1 MVELKKLNPADACGI
16 KTKKMENVNEILGRV
31 TEFLKSEAKTETIIG
46 QEFKLGEFSCVPV
59 VSLGIGFGGG
69 SGEGKG
75 NAKGQGE
82 GEGTGV
88 GGGAGFG
95 MGPVG
100 FLVSR
105 GSEIEFIPTRSN
117 KGLGA
122 AFEKIPGLLEKFLE
136 KQKTDKV

>member
-1 MVELKKLNPADACGI
+1 
-16 KTKKMENVNEILGRV
+16 MENVNEILGKV

-46 QEFKLGEFSCVPV
+46 KEFKLGEFNCVPV

-75 NAKGQGE
+75 NAKGQAD

-88 GGGAGFG
+88 GGGAGIG

-100 FLVSR
+100 FLVTR
-105 GSEIEFIPTRSN
+105 GSEIQFIPTRSS
-117 KGLGA
+117 KGLSA
-122 AFEKIPGLLEKFLE
+122 TFEKIPGLLEKLFE
-136 KQKTDKV
+136 KQKTEKA

>member
-1 MVELKKLNPADACGI
+1 
-16 KTKKMENVNEILGRV
+16 MENVNDILGKV

-59 VSLGIGFGGG
+59 VSIGIGFGGG

-75 NAKGQGE
+75 NTKGQAE

-100 FLVSR
+100 FLVTR
-105 GSEIEFIPTRSN
+105 GSEIQFIPTRSS

-122 AFEKIPGLLEKFLE
+122 TFEKIPGLLEKLFE
-136 KQKTDKV
+136 KQKAEKV